1 MVHDSGFVLARPIS
15 NIVIR
20 KTDLNHMLL
29 YHTALTPSF
38 QSTSTQFTFLIVTM
52 SLSLRYREWS

>member
-20 KTDLNHMLL
+20 KTDLNHIYELIKPKKKQKQIMI
-29 YHTALTPSF
+29 TSSSSIAKNAL
-38 QSTSTQFTFLIVTM
+38 
-52 SLSLRYREWS
+52 

>member
-20 KTDLNHMLL
+20 KTYLNHIWANKAKKQKQIMI
-29 YHTALTPSF
+29 TSSSSIAKNALW
-38 QSTSTQFTFLIVTM
+38 QAHQACLD
-52 SLSLRYREWS
+52 L